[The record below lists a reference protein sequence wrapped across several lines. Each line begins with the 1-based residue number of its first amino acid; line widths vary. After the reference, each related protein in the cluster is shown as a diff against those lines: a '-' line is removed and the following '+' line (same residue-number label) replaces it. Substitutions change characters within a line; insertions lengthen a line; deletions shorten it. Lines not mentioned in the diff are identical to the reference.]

1 MLSRPT
7 MQLPPPIKRLMPTLV
22 IEGGYSPDAKVNC
35 SLSDLRALV
44 QLALADVQVDE
55 AWYLQQYPD
64 VAAGVANG
72 TSTSGSEHYRNCGYL
87 EGRLPSEPVV
97 DEPWY
102 LSTNSDVAAAVREG
116 RYKSGQDH
124 FIKAGYA
131 SGRRP
136 QPASRFVS
144 SAQRPSG
151 AGTPPSGAGTATR

>member
-1 MLSRPT
+1 MLSGRNP
-7 MQLPPPIKRLMPTLV
+7 QVPPPIKRLMPTLV
-22 IEGGYSPDAKVNC
+22 IEGGYSPDSKVSC
-35 SLSDLRALV
+35 SLTDLRALL
-44 QLALADVQVDE
+44 QLALAGVQFDE

-72 TSTSGSEHYRNCGYL
+72 TSISGSEHYRNCGYL

-116 RYKSGQDH
+116 RYKSGKEH

-136 QPASRFVS
+136 QPAGRFAA
-144 SAQRPSG
+144 SAQRPI
-151 AGTPPSGAGTATR
+151 GAGTAPPSERPC